1 MLFQNDKFLQKFI
14 KRNCYASKYK
24 KALNFLYKLKT
35 PYFLTYVSK
44 KKLTKKEQDRFNCNY
59 CSKLIIFQKNFNKKE
74 IVHNQCRAANKK
86 DKISLEKIINKTK
99 THSRFSSDK
108 KINKKNIKE
117 FRKEWVFGYFI
128 NKKNRKLIVCEIEN
142 KIAGFVLLRDNNKYL
157 RIELIMVDPSFNR
170 SGIGSSLLSHI
181 NNSYF
186 RSRNH
191 LKAGTQ
197 FNNLNAIKFYKKNK
211 FKKIDELFYQHI
223 YSN

>member
-24 KALNFLYKLKT
+24 KALNFLYKLKI

-44 KKLTKKEQDRFNCNY
+44 KKLTKKEQDSFNCKY
-59 CSKLIIFQKNFNKKE
+59 CSKLIIFKKILNKKE
-74 IVHNQCRAANKK
+74 AVYNQCRTVNRK
-86 DKISLEKIINKTK
+86 DKISLEKIISKTK
-99 THSRFSSDK
+99 THSRFGNDK
-108 KINKKNIKE
+108 KIKKMNIKE

-128 NKKNRKLIVCEIEN
+128 NKKNRKLIVCEIGN
-142 KIAGFVLLRDNNKYL
+142 KIAGFVLLRDFNKYL
-157 RIELIMVDPSFNR
+157 RIELIMVDPSFHR
-170 SGIGSSLLSHI
+170 SGVGSSLLSHI
-181 NNSYF
+181 NNVYF
-186 RSRNH
+186 ESRNH

-197 FNNLNAIKFYKKNK
+197 FNNYDAIKFYKKNK